1 MTTQNEMTP
10 AKDAVALVA
19 RVLLAAMFVIAG
31 FGKIG
36 GFEGTAG
43 YIASKGLP
51 LPQLGAAIA
60 IVVELA
66 GGILLIVGWKARW
79 AALLI
84 FLWLIPTTLMFHNFW
99 AAPPE
104 QYMNQQNHFLKNVAI
119 MGGLLMV
126 WAFGPGRL
134 SIGREATR

>member
-79 AALLI
+79 AALAIAAFTAVATVL
-84 FLWLIPTTLMFHNFW
+84 FHDFWAMTGPDAFTNRLMFMRN
-99 AAPPE
+99 
-104 QYMNQQNHFLKNVAI
+104 LSVI
-119 MGGLLMV
+119 GGLLAIY
-126 WAFGPGRL
+126 AFGPGRL
-134 SIGREATR
+134 SVDRG

>member
-79 AALLI
+79 AALAI
-84 FLWLIPTTLMFHNFW
+84 
-99 AAPPE
+99 AA
-104 QYMNQQNHFLKNVAI
+104 FTAVATVLAALRI
-119 MGGLLMV
+119 TNSHAASLPL
-126 WAFGPGRL
+126 A
-134 SIGREATR
+134 ATGYTATPCLRSASKAARARRPCRACC